1 MTPDALHSTL
11 IAIIILLVGGYWV
24 QLIYRLHK
32 AEQRIDEMQRDF
44 SKALLDAANAAVAA
58 ANAIA
63 AAAGALRN
71 KR

>member
-1 MTPDALHSTL
+1 
-11 IAIIILLVGGYWV
+11 V

-32 AEQRIDEMQRDF
+32 AEQRIEDMQRDF
-44 SKALLDAANAAVAA
+44 SKALLDAANAAVLA

-63 AAAGALRN
+63 AAASVLR